1 MAVPGAIAGQKAAAS
16 VTASSYRVKFGK
28 KEFMER
34 VEIAKPRIIYH

>member
-1 MAVPGAIAGQKAAAS
+1 